1 VNDDLTTS
9 DRGLTLLTE
18 CEGFR
23 SHCYDDAAGYCTIG
37 FGHLVHRGCTGT
49 DPSREAPFADGV
61 SETRALELLRGD
73 VAIAESV
80 VKRCVKQPLR
90 QGAFDALVSFVY
102 NVGEGAFTGSTL
114 LRCLNQ
120 GHWAMVP
127 AQFHRWTHAGGKVLA
142 GLVKRR
148 RLEANMFAGTR

>member
-1 VNDDLTTS
+1 MNDDLTIS
-9 DRGLTLLTE
+9 DRGLALLTQ
-18 CEGFR
+18 CEGFS

-37 FGHLVHRGCTGT
+37 YGHLVHRGRTGT
-49 DPSREAPFADGV
+49 DASGEALFADGL

-73 VAIAESV
+73 VAIAESA

-114 LRCLNQ
+114 LQYVNQ
-120 GHWAMVP
+120 GLWTLVP
-127 AQFHRWTHAGGKVLA
+127 AQFQRWTHAGGRVLP
-142 GLVKRR
+142 GLIKRR
-148 RLEANMFAGTR
+148 RLEANLFGDK